1 MLKSAKKSAKKS
13 TKSGKSRRRKSV
25 HRNALPQLNQVAA
38 YVQAHP
44 VEAQHPVSFRRIN
57 ATPFRRMNAILPRSC
72 NTRRRI

>member
-1 MLKSAKKSAKKS
+1 MLKSTKKSA
-13 TKSGKSRRRKSV
+13 KSRRRKSV
-25 HRNALPQLNQVAA
+25 HRINALPQLNQVAA

-44 VEAQHPVSFRRIN
+44 VSPFRRMN